1 LQPAFGYDQEP
12 AVAACKLQ
20 RFSILHWMDLCGGE
34 TEKEHREG
42 RGVREG
48 LAYREKYDKLYSV
61 HESDVFNYAAVY
73 VG

>member
-1 LQPAFGYDQEP
+1 MHLQPAFGYDQEP
-12 AVAACKLQ
+12 DVAACK
-20 RFSILHWMDLCGGE
+20 LHWMDLCRGE

-48 LAYREKYDKLYSV
+48 LASREKYDKLYSV
-61 HESDVFNYAAVY
+61 HESDIFNYAAVY